1 MMTRPFETRTLP
13 VHQASRRRRTA
24 ATVAA
29 APRRLPAA
37 AGWTLA
43 LLTSLAI
50 LLAAFQARAV
60 EVQRVVSPGGIE
72 AWLVEDHTNPIIALE
87 LAFRGGSALDPE
99 GKAGLAHMAASTIDE
114 GAGPLDSQAFQGEL
128 DNLSISLRFQ
138 AGLDGFNG
146 SLETLT
152 ANRDRAFELLR
163 LALTEPRFDEEPVER
178 IRSQIIA
185 SLSRESEDPDYIAG
199 RVLRRLM
206 YGDHVYARQT
216 RGTEASIARITADD
230 LRGFVKQRL
239 GRDRLFVGVV
249 GDITPEQLGK
259 ALDETFLALPAKSAP
274 FEVPHAEV
282 QNKGETVVIAK
293 PIPQSVVALAQE
305 GIARDDP
312 DYYAAYV
319 VNYIL
324 GGGGFNSRL
333 VNEVREKRGLAYSVY
348 SYLAAYDHGDMV
360 YGGTATQNARVGESL
375 DLIRQEWRR
384 MAEAGPTEEE
394 LEAAKR
400 YLTGSFPLRF
410 NSSDNIAGM
419 LVGMQ
424 LEDLGIDY
432 LEKRNSYIEAVTLDD
447 AKRVARELYQ
457 PDALTVVVV
466 GSPEG
471 VTPTREAPSD
481 GS

>member
-1 MMTRPFETRTLP
+1 MPAVLNARRQSRTK
-13 VHQASRRRRTA
+13 TA
-24 ATVAA
+24 TAIA
-29 APRRLPAA
+29 APVRRRLPPA
-37 AGWTLA
+37 WTLA
-43 LLTSLAI
+43 LVVLLAAF
-50 LLAAFQARAV
+50 LAAFQARAV

-72 AWLVEDHTNPIIALE
+72 AWLVEDHSNPIIALE
-87 LAFRGGSALDPE
+87 LAFRGGAALDPE
-99 GKAGLAHMAASTIDE
+99 GKAGLAYMASSTIDE

-128 DNLSISLRFQ
+128 DNLSISLTFD
-138 AGLDGFNG
+138 AGLDSFYG
-146 SLETLT
+146 SLATLT
-152 ANRDRAFELLR
+152 QNRDRAFELLR

-178 IRSQIIA
+178 IRSQII
-185 SLSRESEDPDYIAG
+185 SRLSRESEDPNYIAG

-206 YGDHVYARQT
+206 YGEHVYARPT

-230 LRGFVKQRL
+230 LRSFVQQRF
-239 GRDRLFVGVV
+239 GRDRLYVGVV
-249 GDITPEQLGK
+249 GDITPEELGE
-259 ALDETFLALPAKSAP
+259 ALDEIFLALPEEAAT
-274 FEVPHAEV
+274 FEVAEAPV

-293 PIPQSVVALAQE
+293 PIPQSVVALGQE

-324 GGGGFNSRL
+324 GGGGFSSRL
-333 VNEVREKRGLAYSVY
+333 VEEVREKRGLAYSVY
-348 SYLAAYDHGDMV
+348 SYLATYEHGDMV

-375 DLIRQEWRR
+375 ELIRQEWRR
-384 MAEAGPTEEE
+384 MAEVGPTAEE
-394 LEAAKR
+394 LEDAKR

-410 NSSDNIAGM
+410 DSSDSIASM

-424 LEDLGIDY
+424 LEELGIDY
-432 LEKRNSYIEAVTLDD
+432 LEKRNSYVEAVTLDD
-447 AKRVARELYQ
+447 ARRVAKRLYQ

-466 GSPEG
+466 GTPDG